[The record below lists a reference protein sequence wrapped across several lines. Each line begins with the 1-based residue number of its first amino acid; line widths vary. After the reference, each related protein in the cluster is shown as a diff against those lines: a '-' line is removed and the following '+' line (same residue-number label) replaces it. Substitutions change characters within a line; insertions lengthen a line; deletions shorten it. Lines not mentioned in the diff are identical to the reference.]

1 MTAYQTMHQA
11 ITDVVLNVGTELLEG
26 EILLCASDTAVVGI
40 DSYGPQVLCQLQEY
54 MEESSNQGS

>member
-26 EILLCASDTAVVGI
+26 EILLCASDTAAVGI
-40 DSYGPQVLCQLQEY
+40 DSYGPQVLCRLQEY